1 MKITLAIITLCGI
14 ATICQAQLIQSF
26 TGGDPLTVGPGTAGF
41 EFTVGAQPL
50 TIRTLG
56 LFDEFTDGVLSSS
69 HNVGL
74 WNATTKALV
83 AAATVTPQ
91 AALQGGFFWTQLAAP
106 VTLQA
111 GTSYRI
117 GAQYAD
123 IDFDLARG
131 NVPSVTADS
140 RITLKDAYLSTGSG
154 FGFPDVNVGGANR
167 GFFGP
172 NAGFAPVPEPSTCA
186 TVGIGLLLGAV
197 AWRRWKVLAVVA
209 VATAGLGA
217 EAAQPKLTTLKA
229 SISQYPLANYPGGSN
244 AVITIYKSTKL
255 GTVWSPFKPT
265 SIFPASRTNTFIQV
279 IAPNTYRFYA
289 TASMQPFGESVPSGI
304 VTNVVT
310 VP

>member
-1 MKITLAIITLCGI
+1 MKTFCIIAFLLLPFVGH
-14 ATICQAQLIQSF
+14 AQLIQSF
-26 TGGDPLTVGPGTAGF
+26 SGGDPLSVGPGTAGY
-41 EFTVGAQPL
+41 EFTANQQL
-50 TIRTLG
+50 TIQTLG
-56 LFDEFTDGVLSSS
+56 IFDEFADGVLSGS

-83 AAATVTPQ
+83 AVATVTPQ
-91 AALQGGFFWTQLAAP
+91 ANLTGGFFWTQLAAP
-106 VTLQA
+106 VTLQS

-117 GAQYAD
+117 GAQYGD

-131 NVPSVTADS
+131 NVASVTADN

-154 FGFPDVNVGGANR
+154 FGFPDLNVSGANL

-186 TVGIGLLLGAV
+186 AVGIGLLLGAV
-197 AWRRWKVLAVVA
+197 CWRRWKALVVVA
-209 VATAGLGA
+209 VAAAGLNV
-217 EAAQPKLTTLKA
+217 EAAQPTLKTLRA
-229 SISQYPLANYPGGSN
+229 SISPYPVSNYPGGSN

-289 TASMQPFGESVPSGI
+289 TASMQPFGESVPSSI